1 MIQGIKDA
9 RYRIT
14 ELSERDLRFELQDWS
29 RQDLISWLCWNDPN
43 GVYTDEDS
51 LREFDNRMSKEE
63 GIEIVVRQIVQGED

>member
-1 MIQGIKDA
+1 MIKEIKDS

-43 GVYTDEDS
+43 GVYADEDS